1 MNICVNWNI
10 VHCWQACYC
19 WNHWLCSTFSWRY
32 CLHWASWGWK
42 WDQRWVYLCF
52 VYDYEG
58 IRSLLLSQWRLLLM
72 LSVLL
77 LARFLKWTLFLVIVM
92 SWWLDSFWDSFSCE
106 RVSYGEG
113 LVHEA
118 WGCDVCVNM
127 MISCLILMN
136 WRVWWTRLLMISS
149 VRRLSINC
157 DCICLFWWLLCDDCY
172 CWLLCDD
179 CCCWCILIVIVDIY

>member
-58 IRSLLLSQWRLLLM
+58 IRSLLLSLWRLLRM

-77 LARFLKWTLFLVIVM
+77 LARLLKWTLYCFIWVYLMTRLFLRLLLLWTSLLWRRVG
-92 SWWLDSFWDSFSCE
+92 SWSLRWVFVL
-106 RVSYGEG
+106 
-113 LVHEA
+113 
-118 WGCDVCVNM
+118 CVLM
-127 MISCLILMN
+127 VSCLILMS
-136 WRVWWTRLLMISS
+136 WRDWWIRLLMISS

-157 DCICLFWWLLCDDCY
+157 CCWLMIGVCLFLLMMYCLLCY
-172 CWLLCDD
+172 
-179 CCCWCILIVIVDIY
+179 IVYYVSS